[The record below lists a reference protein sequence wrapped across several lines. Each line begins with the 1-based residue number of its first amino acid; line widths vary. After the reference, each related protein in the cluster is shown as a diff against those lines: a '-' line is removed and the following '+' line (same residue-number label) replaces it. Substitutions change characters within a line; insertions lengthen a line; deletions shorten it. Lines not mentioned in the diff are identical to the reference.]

1 MQCSACHLSVG
12 MQCSS
17 ENQRW
22 NVHLDFMR
30 CPITDW
36 QHVGAR
42 RRPLAVL
49 ITMQLPPHHRA
60 FTTPSRINVLMSIAA
75 RTPVSTN
82 KQTLQDNHTQAHTH
96 IHRDTQP
103 HTDTHSQHTHIHTHK
118 HAHSH
123 TNGNTQTHTLQD
135 KYTQF
140 QPSHSPSTKRH
151 HIHIRLQ
158 ILTCVANPHTQQHVC
173 CFFIDLHQLYI
184 MFALFELI
192 HTQCVE
198 L

>member
-22 NVHLDFMR
+22 NVHLNFMR

-49 ITMQLPPHHRA
+49 ITMHLPPHHRA

-96 IHRDTQP
+96 TYIETHS
-103 HTDTHSQHTHIHTHK
+103 HTHTHSQHTHIHT
-118 HAHSH
+118 
-123 TNGNTQTHTLQD
+123 NTHTLTPTATH
-135 KYTQF
+135 K
-140 QPSHSPSTKRH
+140 
-151 HIHIRLQ
+151 
-158 ILTCVANPHTQQHVC
+158 HTHCKITTHNFNHPTVPQQSD
-173 CFFIDLHQLYI
+173 I
-184 MFALFELI
+184 
-192 HTQCVE
+192 T
-198 L
+198 

>member
-1 MQCSACHLSVG
+1 MQCN
-12 MQCSS
+12 S

-22 NVHLDFMR
+22 NVHLNCMR

-49 ITMQLPPHHRA
+49 ITMHLPPHHRA
-60 FTTPSRINVLMSIAA
+60 FTTPSRIHVLMSIAA

-96 IHRDTQP
+96 THIHRDTQP
-103 HTDTHSQHTHIHTHK
+103 HTDTHSQHTHIHTH
-118 HAHSH
+118 
-123 TNGNTQTHTLQD
+123 TNT
-135 KYTQF
+135 
-140 QPSHSPSTKRH
+140 
-151 HIHIRLQ
+151 
-158 ILTCVANPHTQQHVC
+158 HTQQHVC

-198 L
+198 LCLMQARFVDLCRNCQFVANYVKLGS